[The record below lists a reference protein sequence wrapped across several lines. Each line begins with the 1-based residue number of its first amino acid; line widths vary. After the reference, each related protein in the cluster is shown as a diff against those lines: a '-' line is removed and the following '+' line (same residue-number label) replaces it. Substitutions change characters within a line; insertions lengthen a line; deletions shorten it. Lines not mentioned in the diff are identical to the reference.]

1 MDCTRDIGMIIMFI
15 IIIFLVIKIQKMSK
29 KLDKEN
35 FALSSEDLSAVRNEI
50 NRIYDMD
57 VEAIRNLGAISKSL
71 LTGTNTFTASANGTP
86 GELKIPADRT
96 ILQGGFRLENSTWE
110 KTVAGHPNNV
120 TVGHIV
126 SDNTN
131 YKKLMIVG
139 NNTAGGARKVGI
151 WDDLEVNGNLN
162 VGGTAN
168 TVVAGIALNNS
179 TWGKT
184 HNSSGAGNS
193 VGYIVSD
200 NDAYKKLMIVGNN
213 TGGGVR
219 KVGIWDDLE
228 VNGNLNVRGGRAIV
242 EYDGGQVTDWG
253 AMNIQQRDFI
263 NNTSCGVCTMYW
275 TSSAGQMWWQ
285 TMTKIGGRYYIPY
298 TWDGGWPAF

>member
-96 ILQGGFRLENSTWE
+96 ILQGAVRLENSTWE
-110 KTVAGHPNNV
+110 KTHVGHPNHAS
-120 TVGHIV
+120 VGHIV
-126 SDNTN
+126 SDNN
-131 YKKLMIVG
+131 IYKSLMIVG
-139 NNTAGGARKVGI
+139 NNTAGGVRKVGI
-151 WDDLEVNGNLN
+151 WDNLDVWSNLYVQGSSSIAGNST
-162 VGGTAN
+162 VGGNSA
-168 TVVAGIALNNS
+168 VKGIAFNNS
-179 TWGKT
+179 SWHTIY
-184 HNSSGAGNS
+184 NSTGAGSS

-200 NDAYKKLMIVGNN
+200 NDVYKKLMIFGNN
-213 TGGGVR
+213 TAGGVR

-228 VNGNLNVRGGRAIV
+228 VNGTITSPTITHLQN
-242 EYDGGQVTDWG
+242 Q
-253 AMNIQQRDFI
+253 I
-263 NNTSCGVCTMYW
+263 NNTAAYLQRVHNKLN
-275 TSSAGQMWWQ
+275 A
-285 TMTKIGGRYYIPY
+285 IVPHIFHHGGEER
-298 TWDGGWPAF
+298 TQVVLDMA